1 MPDPT
6 PNPPT
11 TTAQLAALLGAQL
24 IGPGSI
30 GIHGLESLDHAVP
43 GQLSFIRAP
52 RFLKDWAA
60 SRASAAVV
68 SKDVPLAG
76 LTDTP
81 GESRALLVVP
91 DADLA
96 VARLLEL
103 FAPAPTPP
111 APGVHPT
118 AIVDPTAA
126 IAPTASV
133 GPCCTVGPG
142 ATIADRAVLVSH
154 VHIGKDAS
162 VGEATTLHPHV
173 SILDR
178 CRVGARCLLH
188 PGVVVGADGFG
199 FRPSPDG
206 RGVVKI
212 PHIGNAVIGDDVEI
226 GANSC
231 IDRAK
236 FGSTT
241 IGRGTKIDN
250 LVQVAHN
257 VRIGRACIICGQC
270 GIAGSAV
277 LGDGVILGGGVGV
290 SDNVEI
296 GAGARLAA
304 GSAVISDMPPGATW
318 MGVPAVPASE
328 FRRTYAAVR
337 RLTKRDK
344 PE

>member
-1 MPDPT
+1 MPAPT
-6 PNPPT
+6 PNTPAT
-11 TTAQLAALLGAQL
+11 TEQLAALLGAQL
-24 IGPGSI
+24 VGPGSI
-30 GIHGLESLDHAVP
+30 RIHSLESLEHAAP

-52 RFLKDWAA
+52 RFIKDWTAG
-60 SRASAAVV
+60 RASAAVV
-68 SKDVPLAG
+68 SRDVPLAG
-76 LTDTP
+76 LADTL
-81 GESRALLVVP
+81 GDSRALLIVP

-103 FAPAPTPP
+103 FAPAP
-111 APGVHPT
+111 ALHAAGVHPT
-118 AIVDPTAA
+118 AVIDPTAV
-126 IAPTASV
+126 IAPTASI

-142 ATIADRAVLVSH
+142 AAIADGAVLVSH
-154 VHIGKDAS
+154 VHIGRDAS
-162 VGEATTLHPHV
+162 VGASTTLHPHV

-199 FRPSPDG
+199 FRPSPDK

-241 IGRGTKIDN
+241 IGQGTKIDN

-257 VRIGRACIICGQC
+257 VRIGRGCIICGQC
-270 GIAGSAV
+270 GIAGSAT
-277 LGDGVILGGGVGV
+277 LGDGVVLGGGAGV

-304 GSAVISDMPPGATW
+304 GSAVISDMPAGATW
-318 MGVPAVPASE
+318 MGVPAVPAGE
-328 FRRTYAAVR
+328 FRRTLATVK
-337 RLTKRDK
+337 RLTRRDK